1 MNRGIRRREV
11 MTMLASSRRSFLQ
24 GSAAAA
30 AGAVLATTVNQ
41 SQAAGDANG
50 RIRVALIGLGGRSQA
65 HLAALSGLASEN
77 VELALLCDADE
88 TVLAKKG
95 GAIEKQFGRRIST
108 VVDMRRVFDD
118 RSIDAVCFATP
129 NHWHA
134 LGTIWACQAGKDVYV
149 EKPGSHNIAEGRA
162 MVEAAR
168 KYDRIVQ
175 HGTQCRSS
183 PKIQEGI
190 TQLKN
195 GAIGDVYMARGMAY
209 KLRPAIGNDRP
220 EAPYAGLHWDLWIGP
235 AAARAYS
242 QFAQRRWHNLWNF
255 GNGEI
260 GNQGVH
266 QMDVIR
272 WGLGLDTHPT
282 KVQSMGGTF
291 VHDDAQETPSVQ
303 NSTFEFAGR
312 KLLVEFAIRHWY
324 TNTEAGMG
332 DEFPFVDKKNAV
344 GVIFFGSKGYMIFP
358 DYTSYH
364 TFLGPKREPGPS
376 AMDTGDPMIDVL
388 HFRNFFTAVR
398 SRKSSDLTAEILE
411 GHMSSALCHL
421 ANIAYRTGRTP
432 TFNPATEQ
440 FVGDPE
446 ADALLTRPARA
457 PFVATRAV

>member
-1 MNRGIRRREV
+1 LQTTV
-11 MTMLASSRRSFLQ
+11 ASTAGAAL
-24 GSAAAA
+24 AAAA
-30 AGAVLATTVNQ
+30 ARPTR
-41 SQAAGDANG
+41 AAGDANG
-50 RIRVALIGLGGRSQA
+50 RIRVALIGLGGRSRA
-65 HLAALSGLASEN
+65 HLTALSELTAEN
-77 VELALLCDADE
+77 IELALLCDADE

-95 GAIEKQFGRRIST
+95 AEIEKQFGRRIPT

-149 EKPGSHNIAEGRA
+149 EKPGSHNIVEGRA

-190 TQLKN
+190 AKLKE

-209 KLRPAIGNDRP
+209 KLRPAIGKDRP
-220 EAPYAGLHWDLWIGP
+220 EPPYAGLHWDMWVGP
-235 AAARAYS
+235 AAMRPYS
-242 QFAQRRWHNLWNF
+242 QFAHRRWHNLWNF

-282 KVQSMGGTF
+282 RVQSMGGTF
-291 VHDDAQETPSVQ
+291 VHDDDQETPSVQ
-303 NSTFEFAGR
+303 NASFEFGER

-344 GVIFFGSKGYMIFP
+344 GVIFYGSKGYMIFP

-376 AMDTGDPMIDVL
+376 AMDTADPMIDVP
-388 HFRNFFTAVR
+388 HFRNFFAAVR
-398 SRKSSDLTAEILE
+398 SRKRSELTAEINE

-421 ANIAYRTGRTP
+421 ANIAYRTGRTL
-432 TFNPATEQ
+432 TFDPDRER
-440 FVGDPE
+440 FVNDAE
-446 ADALLTRPARA
+446 ADGLLTRPARE
-457 PFVATRAV
+457 PFVVPRAV

>member
-1 MNRGIRRREV
+1 MI
-11 MTMLASSRRSFLQ
+11 ASSRRGFLQ
-24 GSAAAA
+24 SSAATA
-30 AGAVLATTVNQ
+30 AGAALAAAR
-41 SQAAGDANG
+41 SARAAGDANS
-50 RIRVALIGLGGRSQA
+50 RIRVAMIGLGGRSQS
-65 HLAALSGLASEN
+65 HLAALSELTSEN

-95 GAIEKQFGRRIST
+95 AAIEKQFGRRIPT

-129 NHWHA
+129 NHWHS

-149 EKPGSHNIAEGRA
+149 EKPGSHNIAEGRK

-190 TQLKN
+190 ARLKE
-195 GAIGDVYMARGMAY
+195 GVIGDVYMARGMAY
-209 KLRPAIGNDRP
+209 KVRPSIGQDRLEP
-220 EAPYAGLHWDLWIGP
+220 PYPGLHWDLWVGP
-235 AAARAYS
+235 AASRPYS
-242 QFAQRRWHNLWNF
+242 QVTHRRWHNIWNY

-266 QMDVIR
+266 QMDIIR

-282 KVQSMGGTF
+282 RVQSMGGIF
-291 VHDDAQETPSVQ
+291 VHNDAQETPSIQ
-303 NSTFEFAGR
+303 NSSFEFGGR

-358 DYTSYH
+358 DYTSYR

-376 AMDTGDPMIDVL
+376 GIDTGDPMIDL
-388 HFRNFFTAVR
+388 PHFRNFFAAVR
-398 SRKSSDLTAEILE
+398 SRKPSDLTAEILE

-421 ANIAYRTGRTP
+421 SNIAYRTGRTLA
-432 TFNPATEQ
+432 FDPAAER
-440 FVGDPE
+440 FVGDSE
-446 ADALLTRPARA
+446 ADALLTRPARE
-457 PFVATRAV
+457 PFAVPRAV